1 MSAIN
6 ILSSLVVT
14 ENLKGGMA
22 VPSTGQGSRGCV
34 NQTVSVLIPVKAE
47 PGSNGANRKQL
58 SHQIIFLPMSSTGE
72 EGGVS

>member
-14 ENLKGGMA
+14 ENLMGRMA

-34 NQTVSVLIPVKAE
+34 NQTVNVLFPVKAE
-47 PGSNGANRKQL
+47 PGSNGVNTKQL
-58 SHQIIFLPMSSTGE
+58 SHQIIFLPMSRTGE